1 MFSVCRRA
9 EDAIWANLALGPFPR
24 EINIS
29 CAHFLMGKH
38 LSEVVKCSSKNIKDW
53 LEHETGPLLVPIHS
67 KAEKLLVEMR
77 KCTDSLSSNSKMLLD
92 NSQKEIEKRNMKIY
106 KRARALNKLAR
117 IFVDRMRQI
126 NVPEDVSYDS
136 FQEFVQG
143 TQKAFN
149 VTDVDIRNW
158 FPLVSPFFIL
168 DRRKFQAVFERAKI
182 TLKDLDGF
190 LTKEYVKAKT
200 LEKTFQLIDKLQT
213 LEEEL
218 QNLKEQL
225 AKVGNDK
232 IHVEAEIAE
241 VQRTIADAKSKG
253 GLDQL
258 SQMDAEIRGLSS
270 EVKQSLQHLQK
281 PFIKLQSL
289 ALHGEGSGLNPEEL
303 NKLNQ
308 YITDPFQA
316 LATEPAN
323 HPVLRQILE
332 KMNRAMSE
340 GKLKLKPEKIRK
352 AEQVM
357 ENILSKNSLVSLH
370 EKSTK
375 TIMLHRQLSASD
387 QVTETGRNLSK
398 LGEQLEGLER
408 RRNALDGE
416 RITLE
421 RAIGETSE
429 KIRNH
434 KAEIEKNVL
443 DSTDKKIKL
452 E

>member
-1 MFSVCRRA
+1 MVKNKEIIRRRLHRTFRL
-9 EDAIWANLALGPFPR
+9 ESSPR

-29 CAHFLMGKH
+29 SVHFLLGKRVSQVAK
-38 LSEVVKCSSKNIKDW
+38 LSSKDIKGW
-53 LEHETGPLLVPIHS
+53 LERETGPLLVPIHS
-67 KAEKLLVEMR
+67 KAEKMLDEMS
-77 KCTDSLSSNSKMLLD
+77 KCVDSLSSNSRLLLD

-126 NVPEDVSYDS
+126 KVPEDVAYDS

-143 TQKAFN
+143 TQKAFS
-149 VTDVDIRNW
+149 VTDIDIRNW
-158 FPLVSPFFIL
+158 FPLVSPFFII

-182 TLKDLDGF
+182 TLRELDNF
-190 LTKEYVKAKT
+190 STKEYVKAKT
-200 LEKTFQLIDKLQT
+200 LERTFQLIDKLQA
-213 LEEEL
+213 LEQQL
-218 QNLKEQL
+218 QNLKEQC
-225 AKVGNDK
+225 AMVGNEK
-232 IHVEAEIAE
+232 TIVEGEIVE
-241 VQRTIADAKSKG
+241 VQRRIADLKSKG

-258 SQMDAEIRGLSS
+258 SQMDTEMRALGG

-289 ALHGEGSGLNPEEL
+289 ALHGEGSGLTPEEL

-308 YITDPFQA
+308 YIIDPFQA
-316 LATEPAN
+316 LATEPPN
-323 HPVLRQILE
+323 HPLLRQILG
-332 KMNRAMSE
+332 KMNSAMSE

-352 AEQVM
+352 AEQIM
-357 ENILSKNSLVSLH
+357 ENVLSKNSLVGLH

-387 QVTETGRNLSK
+387 QVAETGRSLSK

-408 RRNALDGE
+408 KRKAMDGE

-421 RAIGETSE
+421 RACAETSE

-434 KAEIEKNVL
+434 KVEIEKNVF
-443 DSTDKKIKL
+443 DSTNKRIQL